1 MFDKINENYP
11 LKEIFRFIF
20 VGGINTVTFYVFFLL
35 LHHVIGLYYLA
46 AHIFAFFI
54 SMVGSYF
61 LNVFFTFNVK
71 PSLKTFLQFPIT
83 QAVNITVSSLL
94 VYMFVEWLKVPAVV
108 SPLFAVIFTVPIT
121 YIITAKILKREIV
134 QNES

>member
-1 MFDKINENYP
+1 MFDKINEKYP

-108 SPLFAVIFTVPIT
+108 APLFAVIFTVPIT

>member
-108 SPLFAVIFTVPIT
+108 APLFAVIFTVPIT

>member
-94 VYMFVEWLKVPAVV
+94 VYMFVEWLKVPAMVA
-108 SPLFAVIFTVPIT
+108 PLFAVIFTVPIT

>member
-83 QAVNITVSSLL
+83 QAVNINVSSLL